1 MSRNAHRN
9 SWRVRI
15 VTKMNIIVN
24 EARLLRE
31 HVRGYS
37 VIIICLIWYLYRTCK
52 SSRRIYNYQGL
63 NFWVF
68 IASKKL
74 CRLSPTTNQ
83 KHRIQLNYIK
93 GREKYEDWARQ
104 LNFLL
109 EQFSIF
115 IWKQKIYHFIITWL
129 IIKVKINWV
138 KCSLFCLNALWLWQS
153 IGRIKYLTIGW
164 RCYLYSN

>member
-1 MSRNAHRN
+1 MSKMSRNAHRN

-37 VIIICLIWYLYRTCK
+37 VIIICLIWYLYRTCI

-63 NFWVF
+63 NFLVF

-104 LNFLL
+104 PHFLPL
-109 EQFSIF
+109 QFSILKPTVNTCWE
-115 IWKQKIYHFIITWL
+115 IQRDL
-129 IIKVKINWV
+129 
-138 KCSLFCLNALWLWQS
+138 
-153 IGRIKYLTIGW
+153 G
-164 RCYLYSN
+164 